1 LILAEWTVRDRVLST
16 ADRTLIMGVVNVT
29 PDSFSDGGRFLG
41 SDRAIRH
48 GQQLY
53 ADGADLVDVGGE
65 STRPGAEAVSAQEE
79 IRRIVPVI
87 SGLATGGIPVSVDT
101 SKPEVAAAAIAE
113 GALIV
118 NDISAGGHP
127 DMAPLVAQTGCGFI
141 LMHMQGTPRTMQDDP
156 SYRDVTVEV
165 RDYLIDRAAAVQ
177 DAGVERARIC
187 VDPGIGFGKNQHHNL
202 QLLARLDLL
211 VATGYPVLV
220 GTSRKS
226 FLGKILDEP
235 DPVERDVAT
244 AATVAIA
251 ATRGAAAVRVHNVAM
266 ARQAVLIADAI
277 VRSIDVEERS

>member
-1 LILAEWTVRDRVLST
+1 MILAEWTVRDRVLST

-41 SDRAIRH
+41 SDLAIRH
-48 GQQLY
+48 GRQLY

-65 STRPGAEAVSAQEE
+65 STRPGAEAVSAEEE

-87 SGLATGGIPVSVDT
+87 AGLVAGGIPVSVDT

-127 DMAPLVAQTGCGFI
+127 DMAPLVAQAGCGVI

-156 SYRDVTVEV
+156 IYGDVTVEV
-165 RDYLIDRAAAVQ
+165 RDFLMDRASAVQ

-235 DPVERDVAT
+235 DPAERDVAT

-251 ATRGAAAVRVHNVAM
+251 ATRGAAVVRVHNVAM

>member
-1 LILAEWTVRDRVLST
+1 MAEWTVRDRVLWT

-41 SDRAIRH
+41 SDRAISH

-65 STRPGAEAVSAQEE
+65 STRPGAEAVSAEEE
-79 IRRIVPVI
+79 IKRIVPVI
-87 SGLATGGIPVSVDT
+87 AGLVGAGIPVSVDT

-113 GALIV
+113 GALVV

-127 DMAPLVAQTGCGFI
+127 DMAPLVAQTGCGVI
-141 LMHMQGTPRTMQDDP
+141 LMHMRGTPRTMQDDP
-156 SYRDVTVEV
+156 SYGDVTVEV
-165 RDYLIDRAAAVQ
+165 RDFLIDRAAAVQ
-177 DAGVERARIC
+177 DAGVERSRIC

-211 VATGYPVLV
+211 VETGYPVLV

-251 ATRGAAAVRVHNVAM
+251 ATRGAAVVRVHNVVM

-277 VRSIDVEERS
+277 VRSIDVEERP